1 MQDAAGR
8 GSGDTG
14 LLSSESEKWTQ
25 PVWTE
30 RDGPQGGKHVTRAHA
45 VFCAPG
51 CEHRHTRGSEC
62 QPHLGGGGTGES
74 PRVRD
79 QGRRWPMVRTN
90 RVQLACEGPAD
101 VSSAPTSSRP
111 HPGLWSPGSLPGNL
125 TQDTWFLSFLHCQV
139 ALGPCPEW
147 GGRLTVTCV
156 SLFAGCSVYSAGEH
170 GTGLTGRA
178 WCPLWPLG
186 SWSLPDKAG

>member
-1 MQDAAGR
+1 MHPDVNADTHEGLSVSHTSGVAG
-8 GSGDTG
+8 
-14 LLSSESEKWTQ
+14 
-25 PVWTE
+25 
-30 RDGPQGGKHVTRAHA
+30 
-45 VFCAPG
+45 
-51 CEHRHTRGSEC
+51 
-62 QPHLGGGGTGES
+62 GES

-79 QGRRWPMVRTN
+79 QGWRWPMVRTS

-178 WCPLWPLG
+178 RCPLWPLG
-186 SWSLPDKAG
+186 SWSLPDKAGGHWAWVMAWLPVSCARHITGLTSALGARRARGGSRLAGMGTQAPG